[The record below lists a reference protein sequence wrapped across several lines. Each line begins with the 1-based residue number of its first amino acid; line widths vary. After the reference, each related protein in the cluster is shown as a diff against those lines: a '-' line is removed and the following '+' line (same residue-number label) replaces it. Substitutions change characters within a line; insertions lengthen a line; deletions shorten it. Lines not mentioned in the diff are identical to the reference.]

1 MMLGLSSED
10 PDLEFGDFSLKLLG
24 ELSAL
29 YQNSLVDEE
38 GYWVTSCGVLSNG
51 RLQSR

>member
-1 MMLGLSSED
+1 MMSALSSDD

-29 YQNSLVDEE
+29 NKNSRVGEE
-38 GYWVTSCGVLSNG
+38 GYWVASCGVMSNG